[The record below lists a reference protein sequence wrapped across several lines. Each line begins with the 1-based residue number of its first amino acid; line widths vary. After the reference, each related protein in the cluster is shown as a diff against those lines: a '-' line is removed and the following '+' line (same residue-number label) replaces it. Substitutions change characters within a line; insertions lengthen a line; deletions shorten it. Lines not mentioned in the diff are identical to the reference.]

1 LPIAVRNS
9 FAYIGCYTEGTVEQF
24 NVSNPAQM
32 QLQQSIAG
40 IANPQRL
47 AFSGNMLL
55 ATGASQGGQ
64 VYQLNLDEW

>member
-1 LPIAVRNS
+1 
-9 FAYIGCYTEGTVEQF
+9 
-24 NVSNPAQM
+24 M

>member
-1 LPIAVRNS
+1 VRNS
-9 FAYIGCYTEGTVEQF
+9 VAYIGCYTEGTVEQF
-24 NVSNPAQM
+24 NISNPAQM

-47 AFSGNMLL
+47 SFSGNMLL
-55 ATGASQGGQ
+55 ATGASTGGQ